1 MESPAGAADLIGNR
15 AAVARLRAIH
25 FWDGLRL
32 ARQRARHPGLEI
44 DPAASTNLACARF
57 ALAPGARLRIGPG
70 VVTERLPGRLH
81 FHLESGAQVELGA
94 NVWLRTELG
103 EVHLVAFEGAR
114 ITVGPD
120 SLLNACQLSAKSE
133 VVFGRRVFIGSGSR
147 VFDSDQHDLDD
158 EHPEQSEPVRI
169 GDHSW
174 IASDTTVLK
183 GVTIGAHCVIG
194 TRSLVSSDIPE
205 HTLAFGSPA
214 RPRGSVGDRTRAR

>member
-15 AAVARLRAIH
+15 ATVARLRAIH

-44 DPAASTNLACARF
+44 DPAASRNLACARF
-57 ALAPGARLRIGPG
+57 ALAPGAQLRIGPG

-158 EHPEQSEPVRI
+158 EHPEQSAPVRI

>member
-158 EHPEQSEPVRI
+158 EHPEQSAPVRI

>member
-1 MESPAGAADLIGNR
+1 MESLAGAADLIGNR
-15 AAVARLRAIH
+15 AAVVRLRAIH

-44 DPAASTNLACARF
+44 DPAASRNLACARF

-158 EHPEQSEPVRI
+158 EHPEQSAPVRI